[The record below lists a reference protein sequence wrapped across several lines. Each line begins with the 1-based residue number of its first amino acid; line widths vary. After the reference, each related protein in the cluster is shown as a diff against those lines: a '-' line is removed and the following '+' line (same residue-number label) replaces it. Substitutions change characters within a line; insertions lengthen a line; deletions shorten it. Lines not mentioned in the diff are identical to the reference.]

1 MVDSEHS
8 AIRVLSRQDIEDM
21 DEEEVQDIFCK
32 QHVLVQDQFKPRL
45 ALDEKGLST
54 LADLEKQVTLQGE

>member
-21 DEEEVQDIFCK
+21 DEEEVQDIFRK

-45 ALDEKGLST
+45 AFDEKGLST
-54 LADLEKQVTLQGE
+54 LADLEKPVTLQGE